1 MKKYLLVF
9 LVVTLWS
16 CSSDDKK
23 SDVLPAQET
32 MNVSYGLDAQQK
44 YDIYLPAGRSS
55 SDTKVL
61 ILIHGGG
68 WSAGTKEDMNYAV
81 AIAKLQFPNYA
92 VVNMEYRLA
101 TEASPAYP
109 KQTDDIASVIAHV
122 ESQNYAV
129 SEQYGFLG
137 ASAGAH
143 LAMLYSYK
151 FDADNKVK
159 AVCSIV
165 GPTDFT
171 DPAYIGSA
179 LQGTLLPY
187 LVANNI
193 TPEYLA
199 EVSPITSVN
208 SQSPPTIQFLG
219 NADPLIPTS
228 QGTRLEAQL
237 DASGV
242 ANELHIYNAGHGNF
256 SFTDT
261 QIIYAKLGG
270 FFAAHF

>member
-9 LVVTLWS
+9 LVVTLWR

-23 SDVLPAQET
+23 NDVLPAQET
-32 MNVSYGLDAQQK
+32 MNVSYGPNSQQK
-44 YDIYLPAGRSS
+44 YDIYLPAGRRSS
-55 SDTKVL
+55 YTKVL

-92 VVNMEYRLA
+92 IVNIEYRLA

-137 ASAGAH
+137 VSAGAH

-151 FDADNKVK
+151 FDTYNKVK

-165 GPTDFT
+165 GPTDFN

-179 LQGTLLPY
+179 LQDSVLPY

-193 TPEYLA
+193 TSEYLA
-199 EVSPITSVN
+199 EVSPIAYVN
-208 SQSPPTIQFLG
+208 AQSAPTIQFAG
-219 NADPLIPTS
+219 NADPLIPVS
-228 QGTRLEAQL
+228 QSERLAAQL
-237 DASGV
+237 DASAV
-242 ANELHIYNAGHGNF
+242 ANGRYLYNAGHGNF
-256 SFTDT
+256 SPADT
-261 QIIYAKLGG
+261 QDIFVKLGA
-270 FFAAHF
+270 FFNAHF